1 MDLGEKQMITK
12 LREGN
17 YRLIETKEN
26 NIKILYLDTQA
37 FAWVRTSKIGQMLVV
52 THVPHT
58 TDVDL
63 AMGRYVMYDV
73 DDEPYL
79 TDTTHLELEY
89 GRKAWQGYLLI
100 TGLPNDQ
107 KIRARIIPTTQI
119 ITSNPRFS
127 MTMGF
132 NRWGF
137 ALPEKLKIHKEII
150 KK

>member
-1 MDLGEKQMITK
+1 MITK

-17 YRLIETKEN
+17 YRLIEAKEN

-37 FAWVRTSKIGQMLVV
+37 FAWVRANKIGQMLVT
-52 THVPHT
+52 THVPHVA
-58 TDVDL
+58 DVDL
-63 AMGRYVMYDV
+63 AMGRYAMYSV

-79 TDTTHLELEY
+79 TDTLHLELEY

-119 ITSNPRFS
+119 ITGNPRFS

-132 NRWGF
+132 NRWGLS
-137 ALPEKLKIHKEII
+137 LPEKLKIRKEAI